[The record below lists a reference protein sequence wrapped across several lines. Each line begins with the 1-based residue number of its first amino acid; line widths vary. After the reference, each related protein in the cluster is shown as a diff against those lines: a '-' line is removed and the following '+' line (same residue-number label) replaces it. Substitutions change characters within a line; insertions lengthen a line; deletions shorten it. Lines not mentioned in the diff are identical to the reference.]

1 MKNNND
7 DYRLKINLLCVIKNV
22 SVLGL
27 FTILAIAFNRWW
39 IVFFSILFW
48 STVEKNDK

>member
-22 SVLGL
+22 SVLGI
-27 FTILAIAFNRWW
+27 FTILSIAFNRWW
-39 IVFFSILFW
+39 IIFFSIVFFS
-48 STVEKNDK
+48 SVKEDK

>member
-7 DYRLKINLLCVIKNV
+7 DYRLKINLLCVIINL

-27 FTILAIAFNRWW
+27 FTILAIVFNRWW
-39 IVFFSILFW
+39 IVFFSILFL
-48 STVEKNDK
+48 SYVEEKK

>member
-1 MKNNND
+1 MKNNDN

-22 SVLGL
+22 SVLGI

-39 IVFFSILFW
+39 IIFFSILFL
-48 STVEKNDK
+48 SSIKKDK